1 MTDTIEKKDKDFIIA
16 TGSSSNHFKSLKQLI
31 RSFLDVYPEDDCR
44 NQMIVFDLGLKKEQ
58 WLELTKDLGS
68 PKIVYRKF
76 EFEKYPDYFAI
87 EKNAGEYAWK
97 PAIIHSLITEI
108 STKTQPEILFW
119 MDAGNKL
126 VEKMDVIIEFIRKN
140 KIYSDRSAGNI
151 IDWTHPATLRYMG
164 IGNDTDLL
172 NEGNCNG
179 ACYGFYLDQQWV
191 HDFIR
196 EFYELAITKEC
207 IAPDGSSRD
216 NHRQD
221 QSVFSILFV
230 KYQRIYGFE
239 RSNCF
244 DLKRWCYPGY
254 AVHQDCD

>member
-1 MTDTIEKKDKDFIIA
+1 METINKDFIIT
-16 TGSSSNHFKSLKQLI
+16 TGSSSNHYKSLKQLI
-31 RSFLDVYPEDDCR
+31 RSFLDVYHEDDSMT
-44 NQMIVFDLGLKKEQ
+44 QMIVFDLGLTEEQ
-58 WLELTKDLGS
+58 WLELSRELS
-68 PKIVYRKF
+68 SNKIVYKKF

-97 PAIIHSLITEI
+97 PAIIHSLMTEF
-108 STKTQPEILFW
+108 TTETQPEILFW

-126 VEKMDVIIEFIRKN
+126 VEKMDVIIEFVRKN

-151 IDWTHPATLRYMG
+151 IDWTHPTTLRYMG
-164 IGNDTDLL
+164 VDNDSELL

-179 ACYGFYLDQQWV
+179 ACYGFYLGEEWV
-191 HDFIR
+191 RDFIR
-196 EFYELAITKEC
+196 EFYRLAITKEC
-207 IAPDGSSRD
+207 IAPEGSSRN

-230 KYQRIYGFE
+230 KYQRMYGFE

>member
-1 MTDTIEKKDKDFIIA
+1 MEIIEKDFIIA

-31 RSFLDVYPEDDCR
+31 RSFLDVYPEDDSR
-44 NQMIVFDLGLKKEQ
+44 NQMIVYDLGLTEEQ
-58 WLELTKDLGS
+58 WLELNADLGS
-68 PKIVYRKF
+68 PKIVYRNF
-76 EFEKYPDYFAI
+76 EFNKYPDYFAI
-87 EKNAGEYAWK
+87 QNNAGEYAWK
-97 PAIIHSLITEI
+97 PAIIHSLLTEF
-108 STKTQPEILFW
+108 TADTQPEILFW

-126 VEKMDVIIEFIRKN
+126 VEKMDVVIEFVRKN

-151 IDWTHPATLRYMG
+151 IDWTHPSTLQFMG
-164 IGNDTDLL
+164 VEKDADLL

-179 ACYGFYLDQQWV
+179 ACYGFYLGEQWV
-191 HDFIR
+191 RDFITD
-196 EFYELAITKEC
+196 FYGLAIKKEC
-207 IAPDGSSRD
+207 IAPEGSNRT

-230 KYQRIYGFE
+230 IYQRKYRFE